1 MSETPVSKLSLP
13 KEKIKVVLLEG
24 IHDNAVHAFNVAGYT
39 NIVSCPGALDG
50 ADLRDAIADAHI
62 VGIRSRTRLTDKV
75 IAEPPK
81 LMAVGCF
88 CIGTN
93 QVDLKSAKMAGI
105 PVFNAPYSNTRSVAE
120 LVLGEMIMLYRGV
133 PEKSAAAH
141 RGGWLKSAK
150 GSHEVRGKKLGIV
163 GYGHIGS
170 QLSILAE
177 ALGMEVQYFD
187 IVNKLALGNAKVS
200 HTLDHLLQSS
210 DVVTL
215 HVPATPQTKGMIG
228 AAEIARMKTGAI
240 LINASRGNVVDID
253 ALAAALNDGRL
264 HGAGI
269 DVFPREPADNG
280 EEFVSP
286 LRGIPN
292 VILTPHIGGST
303 QEAQANIGTEV
314 ADKLITY
321 SDNGSTLG
329 AVNFMEVALPVQGS
343 ATRFMHIHRNVP
355 GVISR
360 INDIFSGK
368 GINISGQYLRTDG
381 EIGYVVVDVEAEIE
395 PGMGFRKAID
405 AIDGTIRSRFLF

>member
-1 MSETPVSKLSLP
+1 VSKLSLP

-24 IHDNAVHAFNVAGYT
+24 IHDNAVHALNVAGYT
-39 NIVSCPGALDG
+39 NVDSYPGALDDV
-50 ADLRDAIADAHI
+50 ALREAIADAHI
-62 VGIRSRTRLTDKV
+62 VGIRSRTRLTAQV
-75 IAEPPK
+75 IAAAPK
-81 LMAVGCF
+81 LMGIGCF

-93 QVDLKSAKMAGI
+93 QVDLRAAKMAGI

-133 PEKSAAAH
+133 PEKTTAAH
-141 RGGWLKSAK
+141 AGRWLKSAK

-177 ALGMEVQYFD
+177 ALGLEVQYID
-187 IVNKLALGNAKVS
+187 VVNKLALGNARACP
-200 HTLDHLLQSS
+200 TLEQLLETS
-210 DVVTL
+210 DIVTL
-215 HVPATPQTKGMIG
+215 HVPATEQTKGMIG
-228 AAEIARMKTGAI
+228 PSQIGAMKKGAI
-240 LINASRGNVVDID
+240 LINASRGNVVDIE
-253 ALAAALNDGRL
+253 ALAAALSS
-264 HGAGI
+264 GALSGAAI
-269 DVFPREPADNG
+269 DVFPTEPADNAA
-280 EEFVSP
+280 EFVSP
-286 LRGIPN
+286 LRGMAN

-329 AVNFMEVALPVQGS
+329 AVNFMEVALPVQGT

-381 EIGYVVVDVEAEIE
+381 EIGYVVVDVEADIQ
-395 PGMGFRKAID
+395 PGMGFRKALD

>member
-1 MSETPVSKLSLP
+1 MSKLSLP
-13 KEKIKVVLLEG
+13 KDKIKVVLLEG
-24 IHDNAVHAFNVAGYT
+24 IHDNAVHALNVAGYT
-39 NIVSCPGALDG
+39 NVDVYPGALDG
-50 ADLRDAIADAHI
+50 VALREAIADAHI
-62 VGIRSRTRLTDKV
+62 VGIRSRTRLTELV
-75 IAEPPK
+75 IAEAPK

-93 QVDLKSAKMAGI
+93 QVDLKAAKMAGI

-141 RGGWLKSAK
+141 AGRWLKTAK

-177 ALGMEVQYFD
+177 ALGLEVQYFD
-187 IVNKLALGNAKVS
+187 VVNKLALGNAKACA
-200 HTLDHLLQSS
+200 TLDQLLRTS
-210 DVVTL
+210 DIVTL
-215 HVPATPQTKGMIG
+215 HVPSTPQTRDMIG
-228 AAEIARMKTGAI
+228 AAEIGLMKPGAL
-240 LINASRGNVVDID
+240 LINASRGNVVVID
-253 ALAAALNDGRL
+253 ALAAALAEGRL
-264 HGAGI
+264 GGAAI
-269 DVFPREPADNG
+269 DVFPSEPADND

-286 LRGIPN
+286 LRGMPN
-292 VILTPHIGGST
+292 VILTPHVGGST

-314 ADKLITY
+314 ADKLVTY

-329 AVNFMEVALPVQGS
+329 AVNFMEVALPVQGTT

-381 EIGYVVVDVEAEIE
+381 EVGYVVVDVEAEIE
-395 PGMGFRKAID
+395 PGQGFRKALD

>member
-1 MSETPVSKLSLP
+1 MSKLSLP
-13 KEKIKVVLLEG
+13 KDKIKVVLLEG
-24 IHDNAVHAFNVAGYT
+24 IHDNAVHALNVAGYT
-39 NIVSCPGALDG
+39 NVDCYPGALDG
-50 ADLRDAIADAHI
+50 VALRDAISDAHI
-62 VGIRSRTRLTDKV
+62 VGIRSRTRLTEQV
-75 IAEPPK
+75 IAQAPK

-93 QVDLKSAKMAGI
+93 QVDLKAAKMAGI

-120 LVLGEMIMLYRGV
+120 MVLGEMIMLYRGI

-141 RGGWLKSAK
+141 AGKWLKSAK
-150 GSHEVRGKKLGIV
+150 GAHEVRGKKLGII

-177 ALGMEVQYFD
+177 ALGLEVQYFD
-187 IVNKLALGNAKVS
+187 IVNKLALGNAKAC
-200 HTLDHLLQSS
+200 HTMEQLLRSS
-210 DVVTL
+210 DIVTL
-215 HVPATPQTKGMIG
+215 HVPATAQTKGMFGATEIG
-228 AAEIARMKTGAI
+228 QMKKGAL

-253 ALAAALNDGRL
+253 ALAAALKSGDIG
-264 HGAGI
+264 GAAV
-269 DVFPREPADNG
+269 DVFPTEPASNDD
-280 EEFVSP
+280 EFVSP

-292 VILTPHIGGST
+292 VILTPHVGGST

-329 AVNFMEVALPVQGS
+329 TVNFMEVALPVQGT

-381 EIGYVVVDVEAEIE
+381 EVGYVVVDVEADIE
-395 PGMGFRKAID
+395 PGQGFRKALD

>member
-1 MSETPVSKLSLP
+1 MSKLSLP
-13 KEKIKVVLLEG
+13 KDKIKVVLLEG
-24 IHDNAVHAFNVAGYT
+24 IHDNAVHALNVAGYT
-39 NIVSCPGALDG
+39 NVDSYPGALDG
-50 ADLRDAIADAHI
+50 VALKDAIADAHI
-62 VGIRSRTRLTDKV
+62 VGIRSRTRLTQQV
-75 IAEPPK
+75 IAQAPK

-93 QVDLKSAKMAGI
+93 QVDLKAAKMAGI

-120 LVLGEMIMLYRGV
+120 LVLGEMIMLCRGV

-141 RGGWLKSAK
+141 AGQWLKSAK

-177 ALGMEVQYFD
+177 ALGLEVQYFD
-187 IVNKLALGNAKVS
+187 VVNKLALGNAKPC
-200 HTLDHLLQSS
+200 HTLEQLLRTS
-210 DVVTL
+210 DIVTL
-215 HVPATPQTKGMIG
+215 HVPSTPQTRDMIG
-228 AAEIARMKTGAI
+228 ATELELMKPGAL
-240 LINASRGNVVDID
+240 LINASRGNVVAID
-253 ALAAALNDGRL
+253 PLVAALKDGRL
-264 HGAGI
+264 GGAAI
-269 DVFPREPADNG
+269 DVFPVEPADAD

-286 LRGIPN
+286 LRGLPN
-292 VILTPHIGGST
+292 VILTPHVGGST

-314 ADKLITY
+314 AEKLITY

-329 AVNFMEVALPVQGS
+329 AVNFMEVALPVQGT

-381 EIGYVVVDVEAEIE
+381 EVGYVVVDVEADIE
-395 PGMGFRKAID
+395 PGQGFRKALD